1 MLWTVVPPG
10 SPSAGLVARLGATV
24 AVGRK
29 KPLPVEVSAV
39 AWLPESMACP
49 ELTAEGLCGIHA
61 TKPQRCRTMP
71 FYAGREEADQ
81 ATFLLPRPGWA
92 CDISRTAPAVYDGGT
107 VLDRADFDAER
118 QRLEQQAGTVRAYA
132 TRLLSQSASLVR
144 DLEVLG
150 KRQGGGRLALAF
162 TGILP
167 RLGADTAAFAR
178 LQVPVLRA
186 MAERTADDPAQ
197 RRFHTYYVS
206 TLRALEPFVPA

>member
-24 AVGRK
+24 TIGRK

-39 AWLPESMACP
+39 VWLPETMACP
-49 ELTAEGLCGIHA
+49 ELTADGLCGIHA

-81 ATFLLPRPGWA
+81 AAFLLPRPGWQ
-92 CDISRTAPAVYDGGT
+92 CDISRAAPAVYDGG
-107 VLDRADFDAER
+107 VILDRADFDAER
-118 QRLEQQAGTVRAYA
+118 QRLEQQAATLRAYA
-132 TRLLSQSASLVR
+132 TRLVSQSAPLVR

-150 KRQGGGRLALAF
+150 KRPGGGRLALAF

-178 LQVPVLRA
+178 QQVPVLRGLA
-186 MAERTADDPAQ
+186 ARTAEDPAQ
-197 RRFHTYYVS
+197 RRFHDYYVS
-206 TLRALEPFVPA
+206 TLRALEPFATA